1 MDLKELEERF
11 HELNADARDAL
22 TGRKTH
28 DDWMAVLVKE
38 EEFNRDLSLAGVDL
52 KAVWERR
59 LICYIL
65 MER

>member
-1 MDLKELEERF
+1 MDSKELEERF

-22 TGRKTH
+22 TGRRTQQ
-28 DDWMAVLVKE
+28 DWDAVLVKE
-38 EEFNRDLSLAGVDL
+38 EEFNRDLKLAGIDL

-59 LICYIL
+59 VFCYIL